1 MLVVKNLKKV
11 YENFTLKDVSF
22 ELKKGYILGFIGAN
36 GAGKTTT
43 LKSMLN
49 ITHKDGGEVTILG
62 EDFTKNEL
70 KLKQK
75 IGFMLGP
82 VDYYP
87 KSRISKIVGVYKD
100 FFTEWDENKYR
111 DLLKRFDIDDS
122 KKISELST
130 GMKVKLGIALALS
143 HNAKLLI
150 FDEPTSGVDPIA
162 RDELL
167 DIFQEIVEDGEH
179 GILFSTHIT
188 SDLDK
193 CADYILLI
201 CDGQIVQNDTKDN
214 IIDSHIVVEG
224 KTADLTDD
232 VISRLISYKTHS
244 FGFKGLM
251 KKIDMRESDN
261 FMTEKPNLEDIMIFY
276 NKRMKK

>member
-1 MLVVKNLKKV
+1 MLVVKCLRKQ
-11 YENFTLKDVSF
+11 YENFTLDDVSF
-22 ELKKGYILGFIGAN
+22 ELEKGYIMGFIGAN

-49 ITHKDGGEVTILG
+49 IINKDGGTVTILG

-87 KSRISKIVGVYKD
+87 KSKISKIVNVYKD
-100 FFTEWDENKYR
+100 FFSEWDENKYR
-111 DLLKRFDIDDS
+111 DLVERFNIDDS

-150 FDEPTSGVDPIA
+150 FDEPTSGVDPVA

-179 GILFSTHIT
+179 SILFSTHIT

-193 CADYILLI
+193 CADYVLLI
-201 CDGQIVQNDTKDN
+201 CNGKVAQYDTKDN
-214 IIDSHIVVEG
+214 IIDTHILVEG
-224 KTADLTDD
+224 KISDLTTDLAA
-232 VISRLISYKTHS
+232 RMISYKTHS

-251 KKIDMRESDN
+251 LKENLLNTDN
-261 FMTEKPNLEDIMIFY
+261 LMSEKPNLEDIMIFY
-276 NKRMKK
+276 NKRSKK

>member
-1 MLVVKNLKKV
+1 MLVVKNLRKQ
-11 YENFTLKDVSF
+11 YENFTLDDVSF
-22 ELKKGYILGFIGAN
+22 ELEKGYIMGFIGAN

-49 ITHKDGGEVTILG
+49 IINKDGGEVTILG

-70 KLKQK
+70 NLKQK

-87 KSRISKIVGVYKD
+87 KSKISKIVNVYKD
-100 FFTEWDENKYR
+100 FFSEWDENKYR
-111 DLLKRFDIDDS
+111 DLVERFNIDDN

-150 FDEPTSGVDPIA
+150 FDEPTSGVDPVA

-179 GILFSTHIT
+179 SILFSTHIT

-193 CADYILLI
+193 CADYVLLI
-201 CDGQIVQNDTKDN
+201 CNGKIAQYDTKDN

-224 KTADLTDD
+224 KVADLTTDL
-232 VISRLISYKTHS
+232 VSRLISYKTHS

-251 KKIDMRESDN
+251 LKKNLLNTDN
-261 FMTEKPNLEDIMIFY
+261 LLSEKPNLEDIMIFY
-276 NKRMKK
+276 NKRSKK